1 MDAYVPDLSR
11 FWNADSE
18 GARGRTGAAKSPEPA
33 GPDESAEEQAL
44 KALADR
50 VNAARAI
57 V

>member
-18 GARGRTGAAKSPEPA
+18 GARGRTAAAKSPEPA